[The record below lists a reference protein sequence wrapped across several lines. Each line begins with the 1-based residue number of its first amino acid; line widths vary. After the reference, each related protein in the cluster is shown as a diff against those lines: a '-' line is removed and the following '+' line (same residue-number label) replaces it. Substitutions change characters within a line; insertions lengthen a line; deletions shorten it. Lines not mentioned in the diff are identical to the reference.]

1 MSLRVALVGCGF
13 FGRFQAEAW
22 ARIDEATLVA
32 LVDVDAA
39 RARALADRL
48 GVAEAHSDVGTML
61 AAVRPDLLDI
71 ATPEASHATLVAAA
85 AARRIAVVCQKPLAP
100 SLAEA
105 EAVVA
110 TAAAAGIPFLVHEN
124 FRFQPWYR
132 EARRLLD
139 AGTFGTLHSLAFR
152 LRPGDGQGPHAYLDR
167 QPYFQTLPRLLVHET
182 AIHLIDVFR
191 YLAGEPEAVYAR
203 LYRRNPAVRGEDA
216 GLIVLDFPGS
226 VVALFDGDRQVDFPA
241 DDPRLTMGIFQLD
254 GTAASLRLDGWG
266 RLWLKPHRRLEVAHD
281 YAWSNAGPGGNS
293 VELFQRHVVRHL
305 AGGEAAETAA
315 HDWLRNMVVEE
326 AVYRSAA
333 TGRRIRLRPLPRA
346 RTGSPRHA
354 RSG

>member
-22 ARIDEATLVA
+22 ARIEDATLVA
-32 LVDVDAA
+32 LADVDMA

-48 GVAEAHSDVGTML
+48 GVPEVHRDVGAML
-61 AAVRPDLLDI
+61 AAVHPDLLDI
-71 ATPEASHATLVAAA
+71 ATPEASHATLIAEA

-105 EAVVA
+105 GAMVA
-110 TAAAAGIPFLVHEN
+110 TAEAAGVPFLVHEN

-139 AGTFGTLHSLAFR
+139 AGVLGALHSLTFR
-152 LRPGDGQGPHAYLDR
+152 LRPGDGQGPRAYLDR
-167 QPYFQTLPRLLVHET
+167 QPYFQTLPRLLIHET

-216 GLIVLDFPGS
+216 GLFILEFPGS
-226 VVALFDGDRQVDFPA
+226 VAALFDGDRHVDFPA
-241 DDPRLTMGIFQLD
+241 DDPRLTMGTFQLD
-254 GTAASLRLDGWG
+254 GSAASLRLDGWG
-266 RLWLKPHRRLEVAHD
+266 RLWLKPHGQPETEHRH
-281 YAWSNAGPGGNS
+281 AWSNSGPSGNS
-293 VELFQRHVVRHL
+293 VESFQRHVVDHL
-305 AGGEAAETAA
+305 VRGEPAETMAR
-315 HDWLRNMVVEE
+315 DWLRNMLVEE
-326 AVYRSAA
+326 AIYRSAA
-333 TGRRIRLRPLPRA
+333 TGRRVRLPRPPRA
-346 RTGSPRHA
+346 RRHSPRRA